1 MMFDLAGDHQSLS
14 DLTDFELVLSHC
26 FEKIGAV
33 NPNLLEGLASYHL
46 TAQGFQMKWQHSEVF
61 KAALQYGRQSGYF
74 NSQNLLTSFGQD
86 FARIKMF
93 DLPEAA

>member
-14 DLTDFELVLSHC
+14 DLTDYELVLSHC
-26 FEKIGAV
+26 FEKIGAI
-33 NPNLLEGLASYHL
+33 NP
-46 TAQGFQMKWQHSEVF
+46 KWQHSEVF

-86 FARIKMF
+86 FARIKLF
-93 DLPEAA
+93 DLQEAA

>member
-33 NPNLLEGLASYHL
+33 NPNVSLLEGLASYHL
-46 TAQGFQMKWQHSEVF
+46 NAHAFQWRHSEVV
-61 KAALQYGRQSGYF
+61 KAALQYGRESGYF

-86 FARIKMF
+86 FARIKSF

>member
-1 MMFDLAGDHQSLS
+1 MFDFAEDQHLLS

-33 NPNLLEGLASYHL
+33 NP
-46 TAQGFQMKWQHSEVF
+46 KWQHFEVF